1 MTLSQASDPKPAQK
15 LLAAHAI
22 KIRIAVGSGLVLAVG
37 AWLTPPAAPT
47 ALSAP
52 QERPAPLLE
61 EQVQLREWLV
71 PFVVCRMS
79 RLERGITT
87 RPSYRPSHAPWRPTT
102 TFQRRLL
109 SSAAAGSRRRRNSLT
124 AKPRDAPL
132 HR

>member
-61 EQVQLREWLV
+61 EQVQLREMAR
-71 PFVVCRMS
+71 PF
-79 RLERGITT
+79 RGVQDVAT
-87 RPSYRPSHAPWRPTT
+87 RVRDHNVAI
-102 TFQRRLL
+102 L
-109 SSAAAGSRRRRNSLT
+109 SSEPRTVATHNDFSEATASRKLPASACLSRRRTS
-124 AKPRDAPL
+124 
-132 HR
+132 